1 METNKH
7 PKIAIA
13 EHSLIIRLGIIQ
25 SIRRYISAKAQLIE
39 ISNLDNLYDSLR
51 IYTPDILIVSPTHIG
66 EFEINKLKEHSGNK
80 TRLVALLYNVISPE
94 TLKNYDETI
103 TIYDE
108 GDKIKEK
115 IEKLLRISVAVPECE
130 EALQLSGREKEIVV
144 CIVKGLSNKE
154 IAEELS
160 ISTHTVITHRK
171 NITRKLQIHSPAALT
186 IYAIVNK
193 LVSLDEVK
201 IN

>member
-1 METNKH
+1 METNKQ

-13 EHSLIIRLGIIQ
+13 EQSLIIRLGVIQ

-39 ISNLDNLYDSLR
+39 ISNLDSLYDSLR
-51 IYTPDILIVSPTHIG
+51 VYTPDILIVSPTHIG
-66 EFEINKLKEHSGNK
+66 QFEISKLKEYSGNK
-80 TRLVALLYNVISPE
+80 TKLIALLYNVISPE

-115 IEKLLRISVAVPECE
+115 IEKLLKIAVKAVEPEE
-130 EALQLSGREKEIVV
+130 TLQLSGREKEIVV

-201 IN
+201 IS

>member
-1 METNKH
+1 MEVSKH

-13 EHSLIIRLGIIQ
+13 EHSLIIRLGVIQ

-39 ISNLDNLYDSLR
+39 ISNLDTLYDSLR
-51 IYTPDILIVSPTHIG
+51 IYTPDILIVSPANIG
-66 EFEINKLKEHSGNK
+66 EFEIAKLREQSGK
-80 TRLVALLYNVISPE
+80 TKLVALLYNVISPE
-94 TLKNYDETI
+94 TLKHYHETI

-108 GDKIKEK
+108 GDKIKDK
-115 IEKLLRISVAVPECE
+115 LEKLLRISSATPEPE

-201 IN
+201 IS